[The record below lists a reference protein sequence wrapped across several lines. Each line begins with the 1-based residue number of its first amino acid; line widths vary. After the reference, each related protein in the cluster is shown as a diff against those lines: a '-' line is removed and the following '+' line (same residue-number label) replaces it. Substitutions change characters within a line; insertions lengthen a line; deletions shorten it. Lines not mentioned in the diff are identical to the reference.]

1 MFYRYE
7 WANFTNLQNQI
18 YVCILDKLNG
28 KRLFKQESACLVASV
43 KRHVL
48 SVLNNGVLPPPG
60 VRGRSC
66 WRYFHFSLAG
76 EGDRSSIVGLTV
88 FGLSLLMLARKSPPL
103 LIVGILADAL
113 ANKHRVLSIAVCEM
127 DDILIRSY
135 ERRVGLSTERS
146 DQS

>member
-60 VRGRSC
+60 VSGRSC
-66 WRYFHFSLAG
+66 WRYFHLSLA
-76 EGDRSSIVGLTV
+76 EGHRSSIVGLTV

-113 ANKHRVLSIAVCEM
+113 TNKHCVLSIAVCEM
-127 DDILIRSY
+127 DDISIRSY
-135 ERRVGLSTERS
+135 ERRVGLSIERS
-146 DQS
+146 YQS